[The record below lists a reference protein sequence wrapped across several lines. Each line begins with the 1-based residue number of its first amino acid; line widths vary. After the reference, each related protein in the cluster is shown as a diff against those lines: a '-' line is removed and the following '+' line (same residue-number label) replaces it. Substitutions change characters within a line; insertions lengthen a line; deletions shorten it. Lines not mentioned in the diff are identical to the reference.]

1 MAQITLPDVKLP
13 DFKLPD
19 GLRDMSREDIV
30 NAAKD
35 VHLPKMEM
43 PDIDFSNIELPKQI
57 SDRMPGRRRTNP
69 ILPIAGIVAVGA
81 MIAAAWWLI
90 TSPLTGPRVKHAL
103 NGVRSRMTGERT
115 DLVRYDDEQ
124 DLGSLLSEVEPSPVG
139 ANGHS
144 SAALGSESLETAT
157 R

>member
-43 PDIDFSNIELPKQI
+43 PDIDFSNLELPKQI
-57 SDRMPGRRRTNP
+57 SDRMPGRRKLWFTAMTKSPSSKSRR
-69 ILPIAGIVAVGA
+69 LSLIALWFRRG
-81 MIAAAWWLI
+81 
-90 TSPLTGPRVKHAL
+90 HARPTKL
-103 NGVRSRMTGERT
+103 ACRCR
-115 DLVRYDDEQ
+115 
-124 DLGSLLSEVEPSPVG
+124 
-139 ANGHS
+139 
-144 SAALGSESLETAT
+144 
-157 R
+157 